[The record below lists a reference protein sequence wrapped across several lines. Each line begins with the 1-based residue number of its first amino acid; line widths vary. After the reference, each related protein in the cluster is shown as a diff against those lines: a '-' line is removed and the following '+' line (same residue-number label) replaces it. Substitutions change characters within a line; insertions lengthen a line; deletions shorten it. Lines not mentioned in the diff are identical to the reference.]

1 MCLQRI
7 LGSVRMTS
15 SSIIGCNICSGGY
28 QHQGR
33 GGGGGG
39 GIERK
44 AIWLIKLSS
53 LYNFSYVITV
63 GVINSASVYSRNGEG
78 EGMG

>member
-1 MCLQRI
+1 MEVI
-7 LGSVRMTS
+7 STK
-15 SSIIGCNICSGGY
+15 
-28 QHQGR
+28 
-33 GGGGGG
+33 GGGR
-39 GIERK
+39 IERK
-44 AIWLIKLSS
+44 AIRESSWLIKLSS